1 MSSFPKLPHVE
12 AGTNLFVLNALE
24 TVVENNAE
32 RVFDFI
38 VAEDVVLNFLKTP
51 PAIVAVEDQSGTWNH
66 AGASRTAV
74 MDNGNRFRETIIAY
88 QRPYLFHYMLTG
100 FSGAPLEG
108 MVNEA
113 IAIFIVQPYGPRAH
127 INWHYAFRPGSDARL
142 ADTRAFM
149 RDVWKPWQ
157 HGFFAALKKALDK
170 DPWSA

>member
-1 MSSFPKLPHVE
+1 MGSFPKLPHVE

-24 TVVENNAE
+24 TVVDNNAE

-38 VAEDVVLNFLKTP
+38 VAEDVVLHFLKTP
-51 PAIVAVEDQSGTWNH
+51 PAIAAVEHQNGTWNH
-66 AGASRTAV
+66 AGASRGIV

-88 QRPYLFHYMLTG
+88 QRPYLFHYMLSG

-113 IAIFIVQPYGPRAH
+113 IAMFIVQPYGPRAH